1 MMKNKQR
8 SSHFLFYSNLPKEL
22 KFQLYKQMV
31 DHQSNQSLIRI
42 FQKLDRITAHTLVL
56 KKKKKKTD
64 LRFSRILQEILV
76 GFMTKIRTLFH
87 FYPIFSKCRN

>member
-56 KKKKKKTD
+56 KKKKKKK
-64 LRFSRILQEILV
+64 LI
-76 GFMTKIRTLFH
+76 
-87 FYPIFSKCRN
+87 